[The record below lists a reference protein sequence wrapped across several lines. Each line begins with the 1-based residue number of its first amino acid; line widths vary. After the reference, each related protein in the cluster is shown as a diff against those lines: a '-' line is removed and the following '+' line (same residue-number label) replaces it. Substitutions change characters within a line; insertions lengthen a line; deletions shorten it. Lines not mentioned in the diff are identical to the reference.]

1 MNRSKKAGSVIVAC
15 FVGLALAGPLLA
27 GVEPFAF
34 DGERLLTPSSVNWLG
49 TNALGQ
55 DVFSQ
60 LSYGA
65 RTTLLIG
72 LGVAVLS
79 TTLSGVLGLMAGYF
93 KRLDPLING
102 LANVLLVLPSLLL
115 VLIVAA
121 FTSGGVWQL
130 IVTLGLLTWPGY
142 MRLIRASVLSLR
154 EREFVKASQ
163 LFHGKPSYILRKH
176 LMPFIVPLLR
186 TKFILSFRQAVT
198 MEASLSF
205 LGLGDPN
212 QPTWGKMLEQA
223 FHQTETWM
231 TTAWQWTIVPPML
244 ALLLVT
250 IGLAL
255 LSEGE
260 HQQGNRLLRSY
271 SPSSRVKLLLASSE
285 IAASVPC
292 AHSSVKAAEQ
302 TQRTEHCTATHA
314 GSDNAVVVHDLSVVH
329 NGRTILQ
336 PMSFSI
342 AAGSVT
348 AIIGESGSGK
358 TTLARAVYGL
368 LPDDVMSGA
377 VYIRSGG
384 TNGSSETSGTSD
396 TSNICATNG
405 SSAERGINR
414 WVDAA
419 FIVQDPRLSFN
430 PLLTIG
436 QQFMEAMQ
444 GTDASSITVSEKR
457 LAAKQALREVQL
469 SDRLLDSYPHE
480 LSGGM
485 LGRALLALALINKP
499 SLLIADEPT
508 GALDPIVKWEILN
521 LLVTKVR
528 EHGMTLLL
536 ITHDHQAALRVADDM
551 MIIKDGQ
558 LLEHAPAEQWLHHPA
573 TSYSRELQALMPSI
587 RRRHISEEFKKVGFQ
602 HREGCR
608 NLKKEQ
614 RNVGRTT

>member
-1 MNRSKKAGSVIVAC
+1 MMNRSKKAGSVIVAC
-15 FVGLALAGPLLA
+15 FVALALAGPLLA
-27 GVEPFAF
+27 GVEPFAL
-34 DGERLLTPSSVNWLG
+34 DGERLLAPSSVNWLG

-72 LGVAVLS
+72 LGVAIIS
-79 TTLSGVLGLMAGYF
+79 TTLSGVLGLVAGYF

-130 IVTLGLLTWPGY
+130 IVALGLLTWPGY

-223 FHQTETWM
+223 FHQTETWI

-260 HQQGNRLLRSY
+260 HQQGNRWLRSY
-271 SPSSRVKLLLASSE
+271 SPSSRVKLLLASGE
-285 IAASVPC
+285 MDASVPGT
-292 AHSSVKAAEQ
+292 HSSVKAAEQ
-302 TQRTEHCTATHA
+302 SQRAVHCTATHA
-314 GSDNAVVVHDLSVVH
+314 GADNAVAVHDLSVVH
-329 NGRTILQ
+329 NGLMILQ

-358 TTLARAVYGL
+358 TTLARAIYGM

-377 VYIRSGG
+377 VNIRSVGPNGG
-384 TNGSSETSGTSD
+384 
-396 TSNICATNG
+396 
-405 SSAERGINR
+405 SAEQSINR

-430 PLLTIG
+430 PLLTVG

-444 GTDASSITVSEKR
+444 GADASSVTASEKR
-457 LAAKQALREVQL
+457 LAAGQALREVQL
-469 SDRLLDSYPHE
+469 SERLLDSYPHE

-485 LGRALLALALINKP
+485 LGRALIALALINKP

-508 GALDPIVKWEILN
+508 GALDPVVKREILN
-521 LLVTKVR
+521 LLITKVR
-528 EHGMTLLL
+528 EYGMTLLL
-536 ITHDHQAALRVADDM
+536 ITHDLQAALRVADDM

-558 LLEHAPAEQWLHHPA
+558 LLEHAPAEQWLLQPA
-573 TSYSRELQALMPSI
+573 TSYSRELQALIPST
-587 RRRHISEEFKKVGFQ
+587 K
-602 HREGCR
+602 
-608 NLKKEQ
+608 
-614 RNVGRTT
+614 